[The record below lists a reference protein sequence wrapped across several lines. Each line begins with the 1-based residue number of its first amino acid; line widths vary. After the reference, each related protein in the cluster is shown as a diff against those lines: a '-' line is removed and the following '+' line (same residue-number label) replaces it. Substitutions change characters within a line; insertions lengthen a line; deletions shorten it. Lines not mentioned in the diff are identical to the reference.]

1 MTVQKLCVAGLG
13 YVGLPLAMKFAEHF
27 KVLGFDINTERIGEL
42 KRGFDR
48 NMEFTKEDFERI
60 SNNIEFTSDEK
71 RLKECDVI
79 IVAVPTPT
87 KKNKEPDLSYLESA
101 SIIVGRNIKKG
112 AIVVYESTVYPGC
125 TEEFCVPILERE
137 SGLQWKVDFHVGY
150 SPERINPGDPNH
162 TIDKIT
168 KIVAGDTPEITE
180 VLSRVYGK
188 ITKVYKASSIK
199 VAEAAKVIENI
210 QRDLNIALFNELAM
224 LFDKLG
230 LDSKEVFDAAS
241 TKWNFIRFS
250 PGLVG
255 GHCLPED
262 PYYLV
267 SKALEVGYIP
277 ELITAGR
284 RTNEKIP
291 KFIAEKIVKL
301 LIKSGKNPS
310 SSKVLILGATYKENV
325 PDLRNSKIKDL
336 IEELMD
342 FGIKDISLIE
352 PLIDRDTLFGVP
364 NMKLPEGQWDV
375 IVYAVDHSQFSKI
388 EILQHLSLGGILI
401 DIKRKFNKEDVKKE
415 GFVYWGL

>member
-1 MTVQKLCVAGLG
+1 MTSRKLCVVGLG

-101 SIIVGRNIKKG
+101 SILVGRNMKKG

-137 SGLQWKVDFHVGY
+137 SGMRLGEFHVGY
-150 SPERINPGDPNH
+150 SPERINPGDSEH
-162 TIDKIT
+162 TIDKIV
-168 KIVAGDTPEITE
+168 KIVAGDTEETSRILAEIYGRITN
-180 VLSRVYGK
+180 VY
-188 ITKVYKASSIK
+188 TAPSIR

-224 LFDKLG
+224 LFEKLG

-301 LIKSGKNPS
+301 LVKSGKNPNL
-310 SSKVLILGATYKENV
+310 SKVLIFGATYKENV

-336 IEELMD
+336 IAELMD
-342 FGIKDISLIE
+342 FGIKDISIIE
-352 PLIDRDTLFGVP
+352 PLINKDTLFGIP
-364 NMKLPEGQWDV
+364 NIKAPKEQWDV
-375 IVYAVDHSQFSKI
+375 IVYAVDHSQFS
-388 EILQHLSLGGILI
+388 EIDVLKHLLPGGVLI

-415 GFVYWGL
+415 GFIYWGL

>member
-1 MTVQKLCVAGLG
+1 M
-13 YVGLPLAMKFAEHF
+13 
-27 KVLGFDINTERIGEL
+27 
-42 KRGFDR
+42 
-48 NMEFTKEDFERI
+48 
-60 SNNIEFTSDEK
+60 
-71 RLKECDVI
+71 
-79 IVAVPTPT
+79 
-87 KKNKEPDLSYLESA
+87 
-101 SIIVGRNIKKG
+101 
-112 AIVVYESTVYPGC
+112 
-125 TEEFCVPILERE
+125 
-137 SGLQWKVDFHVGY
+137 
-150 SPERINPGDPNH
+150 
-162 TIDKIT
+162 
-168 KIVAGDTPEITE
+168 
-180 VLSRVYGK
+180 
-188 ITKVYKASSIK
+188 
-199 VAEAAKVIENI
+199 
-210 QRDLNIALFNELAM
+210 
-224 LFDKLG
+224 
-230 LDSKEVFDAAS
+230 
-241 TKWNFIRFS
+241 
-250 PGLVG
+250 
-255 GHCLPED
+255 PED